1 MTAKVLTNRLT
12 ELQKSRIITRK
23 IISES
28 PIRIKNNL
36 TDLGKKL
43 ESVLLAAGSFSMS
56 SMPNEVFKDGKARK
70 PEEIIQMKLVT

>member
-1 MTAKVLTNRLT
+1 LTAKVLTNRLT
-12 ELQKSRIITRK
+12 ELPKSRIITRK

-56 SMPNEVFKDGKARK
+56 SVPKIIFKDWKSRI
-70 PEEIIQMKLVT
+70 PEEIICSKK

>member
-1 MTAKVLTNRLT
+1 LTAKVLTNRLT

-43 ESVLLAAGSFSMS
+43 ESVLLAARSFSMS
-56 SMPNEVFKDGKARK
+56 SVPKIIFKDWKSRI
-70 PEEIIQMKLVT
+70 PEVIICSKK

>member
-36 TDLGKKL
+36 TDLGKKQ
-43 ESVLLAAGSFSMS
+43 ESFLLAAGSFSMS
-56 SMPNEVFKDGKARK
+56 SVPKIIFKDWKSRI
-70 PEEIIQMKLVT
+70 PEEIICSKK